1 MEEDMK
7 YEMMI
12 PAGITGQIL
21 ANVMDK
27 FDVEVKQTDD
37 GPVLYG
43 EKEALENARDFI
55 VKALNE
61 RIKELDRSKN

>member
-1 MEEDMK
+1 MEEDLK
-7 YEMMI
+7 YEMRI

-21 ANVMDK
+21 AQTMEK
-27 FDVEVKQTDD
+27 FDLEVKQTDD

-43 EKEALENARDFI
+43 EKEKLEDARDFI

-61 RIKELDRSKN
+61 RIKELGGI

>member
-27 FDVEVKQTDD
+27 FDLEVKQTDD

-43 EKEALENARDFI
+43 EKETLENARDFI

-61 RIKELDRSKN
+61 RIKELDQSPK

>member
-43 EKEALENARDFI
+43 EKETLENAQDFI

-61 RIKELDRSKN
+61 RIKELDRSKK

>member
-27 FDVEVKQTDD
+27 FEVEVRQTDD
-37 GPVLYG
+37 GPMLYG
-43 EKEALENARDFI
+43 EKEILENARDFI
-55 VKALNE
+55 VKALND
-61 RIKELDRSKN
+61 RIIELEKRD